1 MGKVN
6 KTFRYVPV
14 AEQGAGYLKLR
25 FDAIRRKLREE
36 ADAKPKNVQPIR
48 KANGQ

>member
-6 KTFRYVPV
+6 KTFKYTKV
-14 AEQGAGYLKLR
+14 ADQGAGYLKMR
-25 FDAIRRKLREE
+25 FDAIRRKLKEE
-36 ADAKPKNVQPIR
+36 AAKPKNLHQLR

>member
-14 AEQGAGYLKLR
+14 RLQGDNYLKLK
-25 FDAIRRKLREE
+25 FDAIRRKLKEE
-36 ADAKPKNVQPIR
+36 AAKPKNVQPIKR
-48 KANGQ
+48 RAA